1 MIEKAP
7 HPREPFFK
15 MNIRNNEIL
24 LGGSFICFK
33 QGKNR
38 HKLKFEDIDLIAPAF
53 IDVHSHSDYFLFLN
67 PKAEAKLQQGVGVE
81 IGGNCGYSAAPI
93 WGKAF
98 EKRFKEYKEY
108 ENLDVPWKSLSEYYE
123 HIKSLK
129 PSINYAHLV
138 GHNTLRESETG
149 VVNRSLSKEELK
161 NITKKL
167 EEAFEQGA
175 VGLSTG
181 LIYPPAC
188 FAPEEEVIA
197 LGKICKKYDRT
208 FSFHMRSESDQ
219 VVEAVEETLRVGKY
233 TGCKIQISHLKTSGP
248 RNWSKLEKIFHLIE
262 EAQSQGVDVMCDRY
276 PYTASQTG
284 LLQILPAWAYE
295 GGDLAVI
302 KRLKDSKVRSDIRAE
317 LEALYEK
324 DYYERVQIMEV
335 ASQKNKKLEGK
346 RVAQAAK
353 EVGKDPFDF
362 VCDLLIEE
370 KIKVQAIYFTM
381 SEKNLEEILKKP
393 YVMIGSDSGCRSIE
407 GRLSRGALHPRAFGT
422 FPRVISEF
430 VKKRKILTLE
440 DAINKMTKMPA
451 QRFGLKKRG
460 EIKEGYYADL
470 VVFDLNE
477 ICDTSTFEEPL
488 HYPKGI
494 KYVFI
499 NGDMVIKDGK
509 HTGSHPGMVIKV

>member
-1 MIEKAP
+1 MMPLLSFDRFFMLAEFGIKIEGQ
-7 HPREPFFK
+7 F
-15 MNIRNNEIL
+15 IRLTNPPKTFNQKKTYL
-24 LGGSFICFK
+24 S
-33 QGKNR
+33 
-38 HKLKFEDIDLIAPAF
+38 PAY

-93 WGKAF
+93 WGPAF
-98 EKRFKEYKEY
+98 EKRFKEYRDY
-108 ENLDVPWKSLSEYYE
+108 EKLAVPWKNFNEYCEY
-123 HIKSLK
+123 IKDLK

-149 VVNRSLSKEELK
+149 VVNRPLTKDELK
-161 NITKKL
+161 NMCTRL
-167 EEAFEQGA
+167 SEAFEQGA
-175 VGLSTG
+175 CGLSTG
-181 LIYPPAC
+181 LIYSPAC

-197 LGKICKKYDRT
+197 LGRVCKKYDRP
-208 FSFHMRSESDQ
+208 FAFHMRSESDH
-219 VVEAVEETLRVGKY
+219 VVEAVEETLRVGQQ

-248 RNWSKLEKIFHLIE
+248 RNWNKLDKIFQLIE
-262 EAQSQGVDVMCDRY
+262 EARSQGVDVMCDRY

-295 GGDLAVI
+295 GGDEAVI
-302 KRLKDSKVRSDIRAE
+302 QRLKDSKVRADIRAE
-317 LEALYEK
+317 LETLYEK

-346 RVAQAAK
+346 RIAHAAI
-353 EVGKDPFDF
+353 EAEKDPFDF

-422 FPRVISEF
+422 FPRVIAEF

-440 DAINKMTKMPA
+440 DALNKKVHDILIRAAERATDN
-451 QRFGLKKRG
+451 KR
-460 EIKEGYYADL
+460 KTVMVQDL
-470 VVFDLNE
+470 
-477 ICDTSTFEEPL
+477 
-488 HYPKGI
+488 
-494 KYVFI
+494 
-499 NGDMVIKDGK
+499 
-509 HTGSHPGMVIKV
+509 